1 MSSQRK
7 IKLSEI
13 LSRNSG
19 VELTFASEI
28 PSNYSNLTNI
38 DDLINYKNSMIYI
51 DIRGDEIG
59 NYYLPLIFLE
69 NQGIV
74 YSFSENIITSYP
86 TLKKLVEQGSVYV
99 KNNIRQASPRQRLS
113 PPRRTSP
120 RRGAGAGASPRRTSP
135 ERKSPRRTSPERK
148 SPRRTSPERKS
159 PRRQMSPRN
168 AIPGGPKSPRRT
180 SPERKSP
187 RRTSPR
193 QGIPG
198 GPKSPRLSPS
208 NRRLSSS
215 GIEDEEEYFKKLVN
229 ELNEFLVY
237 GRGRV
242 KEILESGDYE
252 YLQENYLQAVKNYY
266 SDYGLDRPD
275 VIERFIINFIERAKN
290 LGLLNNE
297 LLYTLQE
304 VFRYEEDI

>member
-59 NYYLPLIFLE
+59 NYYLPLIFLDS
-69 NQGIV
+69 QGIV

-135 ERKSPRRTSPERK
+135 ERKSPRRTSP
-148 SPRRTSPERKS
+148 
-159 PRRQMSPRN
+159 
-168 AIPGGPKSPRRT
+168 
-180 SPERKSP
+180 
-187 RRTSPR
+187 R

-215 GIEDEEEYFKKLVN
+215 GIEEEYLKKLVN

-275 VIERFIINFIERAKN
+275 VIERFVINFIERAKN